1 MNGVKKVPVRT
12 LVKEFNFEQ
21 IAGDDVSLDRPILMS
36 DTNRPGL
43 ELAGYFHNSQ
53 LKRLVI
59 LGDKE
64 IAYIETMSQAKQK
77 KCFDFITSE
86 ITPGIIITKNHPCP
100 PILEKIAKKKNFPIL
115 RSPLK
120 TYQLIVRLVS
130 FLDEELAPMACLHGT
145 LLSVYGKGV
154 LIRGES
160 GMGKS
165 EIALELIKRGHQLI
179 ADDRVDCYR
188 IHNDLEGRAPE
199 LLQDML
205 ELRGIGVVNV
215 TRMFGISATL
225 PKAEI
230 HFEIV
235 LEKYD
240 PKRDYDRVGIEE
252 KHYTEILGVKVP
264 SLTIPVKEGRSMAVI
279 IESAVTNYRLC
290 EMGLDSAK
298 EFENRV
304 LEYII
309 NSKES

>member
-1 MNGVKKVPVRT
+1 MSEVKNIPLRT
-12 LVKEFNFEQ
+12 LVEAFHFEQ
-21 IAGDDVSLDRPILMS
+21 VSGNDESLNRPILMS

-43 ELAGYFHNSQ
+43 ELAGYFQNSQ
-53 LKRLVI
+53 LKRLII

-64 IAYIETMSQAKQK
+64 IAYIETMSQAKQR

-100 PILEKIAKKKNFPIL
+100 AILEKIAKKKNFPIF

-120 TYQLIVRLVS
+120 TYQLIVRVVS
-130 FLDEELAPMACLHGT
+130 FLDEALAPMDCLHGT

-179 ADDRVDCYR
+179 ADDRVDCYL

-205 ELRGIGVVNV
+205 ELRGIGVVNI

-230 HFEIV
+230 NFEIV

-240 PKRDYDRVGIEE
+240 PKKDYDRVGIEE
-252 KHYTEILGVKVP
+252 KHYNTILGVKIP
-264 SLTIPVKEGRSMAVI
+264 SLIIPVKEGRSMAVI
-279 IESAVTNYRLC
+279 IESAVTNFRLT

-304 LEYII
+304 FDYIV
-309 NSKES
+309 NNKE